1 MLANVCAAMRI
12 FGVFFGVI
20 SFKTYRP
27 KVDYSKWLGPDWK
40 PHYDGASMYVSNH
53 TSWYE
58 MFLTFLFVRP
68 MPGFVA
74 KHSVKDVPSVGPIA
88 TAVGTVFMSRNSN
101 DDRQKIF
108 QTIENAQIAFEQ
120 GRGPPTL
127 VFPEAATTNQEY
139 LIQFKA
145 GAFAS
150 LKPVKPYINR
160 SKSIVGNQALGSC
173 MDVWH
178 WSFLLPL
185 LGIGYWCENLE
196 MPVFAPNDYFWKNHW
211 DGKDEKKKWYVFAE
225 AVRQAMAECG
235 NYKLSSATMQDKMEY
250 KEIIWGKSKKK
261 DD

>member
-1 MLANVCAAMRI
+1 MCHVMLFYALISTKIILIGCDVENISDRRKSIMLANVCAAMRI

-101 DDRQKIF
+101 DDR
-108 QTIENAQIAFEQ
+108 
-120 GRGPPTL
+120 
-127 VFPEAATTNQEY
+127 
-139 LIQFKA
+139 
-145 GAFAS
+145 
-150 LKPVKPYINR
+150 
-160 SKSIVGNQALGSC
+160 
-173 MDVWH
+173 
-178 WSFLLPL
+178 
-185 LGIGYWCENLE
+185 
-196 MPVFAPNDYFWKNHW
+196 
-211 DGKDEKKKWYVFAE
+211 
-225 AVRQAMAECG
+225 
-235 NYKLSSATMQDKMEY
+235 
-250 KEIIWGKSKKK
+250 
-261 DD
+261 